1 MMKNKKIEIIDL
13 VFQFLTLK
21 PISAVSNTKSN
32 KSTMEYNFEIQ
43 IQSSK
48 KSNNKKPKI
57 HVNARRRKI
66 QKERRSKVR
75 GNRISSTIKIMG
87 LNHDEFKSSDP
98 EMDIILENNYEN
110 TIISA
115 RETKKENALF
125 QKYFQFLEEHRMPHE
140 NVRIE
145 DVISFEEYKKA
156 LKKTEKN
163 IINLKKV
170 YRIYKSPDGDVL
182 DYSDDEHDDDE
193 DYDFGRGYYQSRCT
207 GDNDDENQETLTEL
221 LYKYEGEHNSL
232 CGWNMDALEELE
244 YMLKP
249 MKQTKSARGGY

>member
-125 QKYFQFLEEHRMPHE
+125 QKYFQFLEEHKNASRKCE
-140 NVRIE
+140 N
-145 DVISFEEYKKA
+145 
-156 LKKTEKN
+156 
-163 IINLKKV
+163 
-170 YRIYKSPDGDVL
+170 
-182 DYSDDEHDDDE
+182 
-193 DYDFGRGYYQSRCT
+193 
-207 GDNDDENQETLTEL
+207 
-221 LYKYEGEHNSL
+221 
-232 CGWNMDALEELE
+232 
-244 YMLKP
+244 
-249 MKQTKSARGGY
+249 